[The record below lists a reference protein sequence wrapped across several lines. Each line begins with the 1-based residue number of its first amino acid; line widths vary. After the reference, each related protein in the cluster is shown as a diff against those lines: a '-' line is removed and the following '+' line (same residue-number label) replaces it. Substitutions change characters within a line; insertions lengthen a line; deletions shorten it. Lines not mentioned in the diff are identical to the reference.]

1 MKKPKPLRKGD
12 TIGIVSPAGVVDPGG
27 LEKGV
32 RELEG
37 LGFRVVLG
45 RNVLRAHRYLA
56 GSDQERVEDL
66 HAMFLNPKVRAILC
80 ARGGSGTPR
89 LLPLLNPSILGK
101 NPKIFIGSSDVTS
114 LLFYLVQK
122 IGMVAFHGPMVAP
135 HLGRSPSELTLQ
147 GIRMLSHPKA
157 FLKPIWFDEVR
168 CLRSGTAE
176 GILIGGC
183 LSLLCAA
190 LGTPDEPETEGTIL
204 FLEDVNEP
212 PYRIDRMLTQMRLA
226 GKLNGVRGFIFGKM
240 VNCHPGE
247 GENYSL
253 EDVLLDLLK
262 ETSGP
267 ILFGLP
273 AGHGQDQLMLPLGI
287 PVQLSGE
294 KRTLTLL
301 ESGFEEI

>member
-1 MKKPKPLRKGD
+1 MQEGD
-12 TIGIVSPAGVVDPGG
+12 TVGVVSPAGPVDSVD

-32 RELEG
+32 RELEA

-45 RNVLRAHRYLA
+45 KNVLRAHRYLA
-56 GSDQERVEDL
+56 GSDQEKVEDL
-66 HAMFLNPKVRAILC
+66 HTMFLNPDVRAIFC
-80 ARGGSGTPR
+80 ARGGSGTAR
-89 LLPLLNPSILGK
+89 LLPFLDPSILRK
-101 NPKIFIGSSDVTS
+101 NPKIFIGSSDLTS

-135 HLGRSPSELTLQ
+135 NLGQSPSGLTLQ
-147 GIRMLSHPKA
+147 GIRMLCHPEA
-157 FLKPIWFDEVR
+157 FLNPIRFDGLR

-176 GILIGGC
+176 GTLVGGC

-190 LGTPDEPETEGTIL
+190 LGTPDEPDTDGTIL

-226 GKLNGVRGFIFGKM
+226 GKLKGVRGIIFGKM
-240 VNCHPGE
+240 INCHPGE

-273 AGHGQDQLMLPLGI
+273 AGHGRDQLMLPLGI
-287 PVQLSGE
+287 PVQVNGE
-294 KRTLTLL
+294 EKNLTLL
-301 ESGFEEI
+301 ESVLEGDERR